1 MPHFGLDYLFVN
13 NAGTLQTDALF
24 LTRSI
29 YDKKKR
35 MIILSSLVMHGRR
48 ETPRLFKC
56 FFFVVVPMKIQHLK
70 RYFWRKNIVFLK
82 SITLGLN

>member
-1 MPHFGLDYLFVN
+1 MPHFGLDYSFVN
-13 NAGTLQTDALF
+13 NVGTLQTDALF

-29 YDKKKR
+29 YDKKKDDHTQFFNDAWLTWNTATIQ
-35 MIILSSLVMHGRR
+35 M
-48 ETPRLFKC
+48 
-56 FFFVVVPMKIQHLK
+56 FFFVPIKIQQLK